1 MMNNALIFVAILF
14 SVVSSFTTI
23 VLFIELQKRMNE
35 LLDLCKN
42 IINDDKGIT
51 SLNKELVDIL
61 NRLIKKEDD
70 LR

>member
-1 MMNNALIFVAILF
+1 MNNALVFVAILF
-14 SVVSSFTTI
+14 SVISGFTTI
-23 VLFIELQKRMNE
+23 VLFTELQKRMNE
-35 LLDLCKN
+35 ILDLCKD

-51 SLNKELVDIL
+51 SLNKELLDIL

>member
-1 MMNNALIFVAILF
+1 MMNNTLVFVAILF